1 MSDSE
6 LLIEIVGQI
15 LEGIRR
21 IERRFQGI
29 ESANDFLKDDDG
41 LDRLDAIGMMLIAI
55 GESLKI
61 FERSG
66 GQTLLERHTEVDWKG
81 AKGIRDFLSHQ
92 YFDLDTE
99 IVFKVCTERIAGLKE
114 TIRKIGEELDHGAA
128 S

>member
-6 LLIEIVGQI
+6 LLMEIIEQI
-15 LEGIRR
+15 MEGIRR
-21 IERRFQGI
+21 IERRFQGV
-29 ESANDFLKDDDG
+29 ESADDFLKDHDG

-55 GESLKI
+55 GESLKN

-66 GQTLLERHTEVDWKG
+66 GQTLLERHAEVDWKG
-81 AKGIRDFLSHQ
+81 AKGIRDFLSHH

-99 IVFKVCTERIAGLKE
+99 IVFMVCKERMAGLKKAV
-114 TIRKIGEELDHGAA
+114 RRMGEELEEDTT

>member
-1 MSDSE
+1 MPCMSDTE

-29 ESANDFLKDDDG
+29 ESANDFLKNDDG

-55 GESLKI
+55 GESLKV

-66 GQTLLERHTEVDWKG
+66 GQTLLDRYDDVDWTG
-81 AKGIRDFLSHQ
+81 AKGLRDFLSHQ
-92 YFDLDTE
+92 YFDLE
-99 IVFKVCTERIAGLKE
+99 NE
-114 TIRKIGEELDHGAA
+114 
-128 S
+128 

>member
-6 LLIEIVGQI
+6 LLMEIIKQI

-29 ESANDFLKDDDG
+29 ESPSDFLKDDEG

-55 GESLKI
+55 GESLKV

-66 GQTLLERHTEVDWKG
+66 GKKLLDRHGDVDWKG
-81 AKGIRDFLSHQ
+81 AKGLRDFLSHQ

-99 IVFKVCTERIAGLKE
+99 IVFEVCTERMAGLKE
-114 TIRKIGEELDHGAA
+114 AIRKIGEELDHGAA